1 MQAVVTVVVYDHFHL
16 SIHFGTLLGRRFLI
30 QVKLLLLD
38 LLWLLLM
45 WERLFQITYIEAGS
59 SKQLMALGHK

>member
-38 LLWLLLM
+38 LL
-45 WERLFQITYIEAGS
+45 
-59 SKQLMALGHK
+59 